1 MNLKNKGEIDV
12 ATKIEQMV
20 SREKSFEIGY
30 VSVYIYYLMEKNQAT
45 KEEAEEFYTNS
56 VLSDREESS
65 VIPISQT
72 LIDQLKTA
80 EVTLETT
87 KDFLL
92 YPNLS
97 YFTRNIAEGSTSYSL
112 ADTIYN
118 ILNDK
123 ELEIEKAADFGSGYG
138 STLMNLFK
146 LHAKNITGIEVN
158 QSFAL
163 ISHIRMSVMSEDFGE
178 SKYRVLIED
187 IYSYSM
193 NHPDEKY
200 DVIISNMPWGMRTA
214 KGSSKDEWQHPMFE
228 EVQINRNSEWKD
240 LALLMSHLSA
250 KGTGI
255 FVGPPSLDYR
265 APDKAIRQYFIENG
279 FIEKIISLPNNIL
292 YNTGIAPTVYV
303 LSFGN
308 KAIEFIDG
316 SEIYTSQPGR
326 LSKMTAEDIEELFSS
341 ENKIVVSNEE
351 VLKKQRLSPSYYQI
365 PIAEDSIAVDEFAE
379 VFRGTRLP
387 KEEQKKLESEITT
400 NIEFIRMRHLGE
412 GMVIGQEYLTEV
424 PEKAFILK
432 DEDIIISRVASNR
445 KIVLFKAVEGVT
457 SIADDSLLIIRCDKK
472 QLDPYYVYACLNSD
486 YGKAILEANYK
497 GSVIQQINLKIL
509 REIPVP
515 NASQTKQSNIR
526 KELSLIENE
535 ILDTYVLHETAK
547 EEREEL
553 VNNWFKEG

>member
-1 MNLKNKGEIDV
+1 MT
-12 ATKIEQMV
+12 TKIEQMV
-20 SREKSFEIGY
+20 SKEKSFEIGY
-30 VSVYIYYLMEKNQAT
+30 VSAYIYYLMEKNEAT
-45 KEEAEEFYTNS
+45 KEEAESYYIEKIM
-56 VLSDREESS
+56 SDREESS
-65 VIPISQT
+65 EISISQT
-72 LIDQLKTA
+72 LIYQLKSA
-80 EVTLETT
+80 EMTLEQV

-112 ADTIYN
+112 ADTIYK
-118 ILNDK
+118 ILKNK
-123 ELEIEKAADFGSGYG
+123 QLKIEQAADFGSGYG

-146 LHAKNITGIEVN
+146 LHADQITGVEVN
-158 QSFAL
+158 SIFAL
-163 ISHIRMSVMSEDFGE
+163 ISNIRMSVMSEDVSD
-178 SKYRVLIED
+178 SKYRIVTD
-187 IYSYSM
+187 DVYRYSM
-193 NHPDEKY
+193 EHLEEKY

-214 KGSSKDEWQHPMFE
+214 KGSTKDEWQHPMFE
-228 EVQINRNSEWKD
+228 EVKINRNSEWKD
-240 LALLMSHLSA
+240 LALLMSHLSE
-250 KGTGI
+250 KGIGI
-255 FVGPPSLDYR
+255 FVGPPSLEYR

-292 YNTGIAPTVYV
+292 YNTGIAPTIYV

-308 KAIEFIDG
+308 EAIEFIDG

-326 LSKMTAEDIEELFSS
+326 LSKMTAEDIEELFST
-341 ENKIVVSNEE
+341 ENKIVVPNEE
-351 VLKKQRLSPSYYQI
+351 VLKKQRLNPSYYQI
-365 PIAEDSIAVDEFAE
+365 PIAEDSITVGDFAE

-400 NIEFIRMRHLGE
+400 NIEFIRMRHLEE
-412 GMVIGQEYLTEV
+412 GMVIGQEYLTAI

-445 KIVLFKAVEGVT
+445 KIVLFQATEGVT
-457 SIADDSLLIIRCDKK
+457 SIADDSLLIIRCDRK

-486 YGKAILEANYK
+486 YGKSILEANYK

-509 REIPVP
+509 KEIPVP
-515 NASQTKQSNIR
+515 NASKTKQTNIR
-526 KELSLIENE
+526 KELTLIENE